1 MRLDFNYVVID
12 DDLEDVDDRADVV
25 NLINK
30 IDNKLRN
37 KGFVPKC
44 FMYSSKNEFTSDLS
58 RNELTTNR
66 IDLYLSDNNLG
77 DETNEHDNDG
87 IEIYLELKKEFIC
100 DFALYTRS
108 DTSEIVA
115 KMAKYLIDKN
125 YPGLF
130 SRFTFIPRIESNDQW
145 HKDVL
150 ELLDHILTKRE
161 EMNNLRGLFAEKI
174 AKIDLHLK
182 EILNSDPEENFKATL
197 RRIPVSRF
205 KNSNINKD
213 YLDNLR
219 QIRNALLHA
228 EETFDP
234 IKKEF
239 TISYYLE
246 DKKGKRTQSR
256 VIIYESECSK
266 YRNQLNTVC
275 EEILSWK

>member
-12 DDLEDVDDRADVV
+12 DDFEDDDYKGDIES
-25 NLINK
+25 LMIK
-30 IDNKLRN
+30 IDSKLKD
-37 KGFVPKC
+37 KGFTPRPFK
-44 FMYSSKNEFTSDLS
+44 YSSKSDFKNDLKNQ
-58 RNELTTNR
+58 RLTTNR
-66 IDLYLSDNNLG
+66 VDLYLSDNNLG
-77 DETNEHDNDG
+77 DETDNHENDG
-87 IEIYLELKKEFIC
+87 IEIYLELKQEFIC

-108 DTSEIVA
+108 ETSEIVS
-115 KMAKYLIDKN
+115 KMASYLVEHQ

-130 SRFTFIPRIESNDQW
+130 SRFTFIPRIEYNDEW
-145 HKDVL
+145 HDNVL
-150 ELLDHILTKRE
+150 ELIDHILTKRE

-182 EILNSDPEENFKATL
+182 GILNSDPEENFKATI
-197 RRIPVSRF
+197 RKIPESRF

-219 QIRNALLHA
+219 QIRNALLHVD
-228 EETFDP
+228 EIYNP
-234 IKKEF
+234 IKREF

-275 EEILSWK
+275 EEILSWE